1 MDRHIE
7 YNTKNYAKYFNVS
20 DEIDEWIMLNA
31 LRILRSD
38 TRKSCADAVSVSI
51 SQLEMDVNTN
61 WYDELRFSL
70 DDLRNKSFKE
80 LNKQQNKFVIKYITP
95 HYI

>member
-1 MDRHIE
+1 MERHIK
-7 YNTKNYAKYFNVS
+7 YNTKNYAKHFNVP

-38 TRKSCADAVSVSI
+38 ARKSCADAVSVSI
-51 SQLEMDVNTN
+51 SQLKMDINTD

-70 DDLRNKSFKE
+70 DDLRNKSVKE
-80 LNKQQNKFVIKYITP
+80 LNKQQDRFVRMYITP
-95 HYI
+95 HFV